1 MSKQVVIMKNIDI
14 DKDKR
19 KKYWD
24 GEYYEY
30 WKKRVEEANDPS
42 IGTSKIVETD
52 AKTPDD
58 KIYEWL
64 INQSRI
70 GKGKIL
76 EVGCGWGRLFEIYS
90 ENSLLIYAIDIS
102 RKMVEEAK
110 EIK

>member
-58 KIYEWL
+58 
-64 INQSRI
+64 
-70 GKGKIL
+70 
-76 EVGCGWGRLFEIYS
+76 
-90 ENSLLIYAIDIS
+90 
-102 RKMVEEAK
+102 
-110 EIK
+110 